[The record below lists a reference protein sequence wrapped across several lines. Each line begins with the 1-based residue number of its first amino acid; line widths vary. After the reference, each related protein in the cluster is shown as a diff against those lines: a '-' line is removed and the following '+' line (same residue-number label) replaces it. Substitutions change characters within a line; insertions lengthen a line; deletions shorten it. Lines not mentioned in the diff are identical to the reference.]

1 MGKAPIDTSGWIGR
15 RFDSLVVA
23 EVGHRT
29 EDRPACLCYCDCDE
43 EHKRPILVRA
53 TNLLSGRVKSC
64 GCGRN
69 APRPYTGSVKVGDVS
84 GRLTVI
90 SVPTSTDD
98 RDADGD
104 YVCHCK
110 CSCGHNDDY
119 VCKCTDIQTKNV
131 KSCGCIDRERL
142 KPINIG
148 DVFGKLTVIEEVS
161 RDPVTNRRR
170 YLCKCSCPAGNTRI
184 VAADKLTGGE
194 TKSCGCLV
202 TQLRDEYSGRIKVG
216 YETEGLIV
224 TDIPTEHKSGR
235 SRDVI
240 CTCKHCSRKGVRV
253 NSSNLLSGA
262 TDSCG
267 CRRKTRMTVE
277 DYALTETFK
286 GMKQRCYNPNY
297 PEFKYWGGKGVTVC
311 DEWLNDKRKFIDW
324 AISNGYHKGLSI
336 DRIDN
341 NGPYAPWNCRI
352 ADMKT
357 QQNNRTNNVN
367 ITVDGETKNLSQ
379 WAECIGVSINTLSHV
394 LKRKT
399 KEEGD
404 KYIRDKLTK
413 KKENSQSE
421 RKANLERILW
431 RDS

>member
-15 RFDSLVVA
+15 RFGSLVVA
-23 EVGHRT
+23 EVGHHT
-29 EDRPACLCYCDCDE
+29 EDRPACLCYCDCDK
-43 EHKRPILVRA
+43 EHSHPVIVRS
-53 TNLLSGRVKSC
+53 TNLLSGRVSSC
-64 GCGRN
+64 GCKQHEL
-69 APRPYTGSVKVGDVS
+69 RPYTGSVKIGQES
-84 GRLTVI
+84 GRLTVV
-90 SVPTSTDD
+90 SLPTSVSD
-98 RDADGD
+98 RNKHGD

-110 CSCGHNDDY
+110 CECGNPDY
-119 VCKCTDIQTKNV
+119 VCKCIDIETQNV

-170 YLCKCSCPAGNTRI
+170 YLCKCNCPAGNTRI

-216 YETEGLIV
+216 DKFGELTVIG
-224 TDIPTEHKSGR
+224 IPTEHRRGR

-240 CTCKHCSRKGVRV
+240 CWCAVCQKEAKV
-253 NSSNLLSGA
+253 NSSNLLSGVQK
-262 TDSCG
+262 TCG
-267 CRRKTRMTVE
+267 CRRRAGKTIEEYILE
-277 DYALTETFK
+277 DRFH
-286 GMKQRCYNPNY
+286 GMKQRCYNPNMKG
-297 PEFKYWGGKGVTVC
+297 FKYWGGKGVTIC
-311 DEWLNDKRKFIDW
+311 QEWLDDPHAFVTW
-324 AISNGYHKGLSI
+324 ALENGYRKGLSI

-341 NGPYAPWNCRI
+341 DGPYAPWNCRLT
-352 ADMKT
+352 DMKT
-357 QQNNRTNNVN
+357 QQNNKSNNVR
-367 ITVDGETKNLSQ
+367 ITVDGETKNMSQ
-379 WAECIGVSINTLSHV
+379 WADCLGISTGTLSHA
-394 LKRKT
+394 LRRKS